1 MGTILWF
8 NPYNFGVATPA
19 TPVLSN
25 PSFETIGSGWNGQSA
40 NWLSDFGGSV
50 NWFTGWTAS
59 ITQGIGP
66 VGQTPLTGWSIGNIP
81 SGTVALLLFP
91 RPSDISITNTIT
103 GLTNGSTYT
112 LYFYLGS
119 YTYAVGNGATLQV
132 IINGNITP
140 YTITSLT
147 LPFTQQSISFTA
159 TSTSASLVLKVLAST
174 GDYRIILDN
183 FTFK

>member
-1 MGTILWF
+1 MGSVIWF
-8 NPYNFGVATPA
+8 NPYNFGVMTPS

-40 NWLSDFGGSV
+40 NWISDFGGSV

-59 ITQGIGP
+59 STQGVGP
-66 VGQTPLTGWSIGNIP
+66 VGQTALTGWSIGNIP
-81 SGTVALLLFP
+81 SGTVALLLE
-91 RPSDISITNTIT
+91 PSLTISITNTIT

-119 YTYAVGNGATLQV
+119 YTYAVGNGTTLQV

-140 YTITSLT
+140 YTITSST

-159 TSTSASLVLKVLAST
+159 TSTSASLVLKVLATT
-174 GDYRIILDN
+174 GDIRVILDN
-183 FTFK
+183 FTFA